1 MLKGRGLRHILMFC
15 RKQHTCMDITAHY
28 GHQLRSFLPF
38 AQDLRKQL
46 YSHYYLNFISPL
58 SRALLEDL
66 AQAALD
72 ANAVGQVAKVYDQYL
87 NFVTLEDDL
96 FVARHSGR
104 ENISYYGRKRQG
116 SAL

>member
-1 MLKGRGLRHILMFC
+1 M
-15 RKQHTCMDITAHY
+15 
-28 GHQLRSFLPF
+28 
-38 AQDLRKQL
+38 QDLRKQL
-46 YSHYYLNFISPL
+46 YSNYYLNFISPL

-72 ANAVGQVAKVYDQYL
+72 ANAVGQVARVYDQYL

-104 ENISYYGRKRQG
+104 EDVSYYGKKLLKEMKKKR
-116 SAL
+116 L